1 LTQLRIPRFQLRRLA
16 PEDTVAV
23 RVVMLGTVLT
33 AMVAIGVH
41 EEFSGQTILAVAA
54 TVIGFYVSHRRRR
67 ARNWWLKLILAL
79 LIIVVARDFFR
90 SLVLNP
96 YDPRIP
102 LVRLFLWL
110 QALHSFDLP
119 ARKDLKYSLAS
130 AVVLM
135 AVAGVYARDPAFG
148 GFLIPFALLAAAT
161 LVTMAAH
168 PPSNDEVRSTRVPPR
183 VVAVSAVAFGIM
195 VLSAG
200 AIIFAVIPRGE
211 GFRVRWLPVS
221 PRLAFRVPLYH
232 RILNPAYPEAGEQGA
247 RTSLVF
253 NPQGYVG
260 FSTNVDLRLR
270 GVLDD
275 TVVMRVRA
283 TRPAFWRGLA
293 FDEYTGT
300 SWRMSDRSVEEF
312 SSTEPRIVPRYS
324 ADEPWPAGSEQVV
337 QTFYVEAPQPNVVF
351 GAYRVT
357 EVFFPASGIAVDRYA
372 GLRSPVPLEAG
383 IIYSVIS
390 RVPAPASGVLQRKDT
405 SIPNPI
411 RERYLALPSIPT
423 RVLDLAAQLTHGD
436 LTPHERVVAI
446 NRYLIA
452 HHTYNLQAPLLP
464 SGADAVEHFLFE
476 TREGSC
482 ETFASAMV
490 VLVRAAG
497 VPARLVTGYTSGT
510 YNLLTG
516 YYEVRNSDAH
526 AWVEAFIPR
535 VGWIDFEPTPGFIT
549 PDSAAAQAR
558 GRWLVRDAL
567 SWTTQWIGR
576 SLSGFGGMR
585 WSYEAGSRTDVL
597 WSAVAV
603 LLGGLIVARRR
614 PQMEGAGNGMFAAYS
629 RMLSA
634 FERAGI
640 SRPAHQTP
648 REFVDRVPA
657 AVKRPAE
664 EITSDFEAAR
674 YGVHLLSPERLAR
687 TSDALEQIEQSL
699 RRLRSTRSSRSTE
712 SSGSPE
718 ST

>member
-1 LTQLRIPRFQLRRLA
+1 MQLRLPRIQFRA
-16 PEDTVAV
+16 SPPEDARAV
-23 RVVMLGTVLT
+23 RVVMLGTVLA

-41 EEFSGQTILAVAA
+41 EEFTGQATLTAAA
-54 TVIGFYVSHRRRR
+54 TVTGFYVSYRRRR
-67 ARNWWLKLILAL
+67 ARNWWLKLLLAL

-148 GFLIPFALLAAAT
+148 GFLIPFVLLAAAT

-168 PPSNDEVRSTRVPPR
+168 PPADDEVRVECVPPR
-183 VVAVSAVAFGIM
+183 VLTVSAVAFGVM
-195 VLSAG
+195 VLLVG

-232 RILNPAYPEAGEQGA
+232 QILNPAYPEAGEPG
-247 RTSLVF
+247 THTPPVF

-275 TVVMRVRA
+275 TVVLRVRA

-337 QTFYVEAPQPNVVF
+337 QTFYVEAQQPNVVF

-390 RVPAPASGVLQRKDT
+390 RVPAPAPGMLQRNDT
-405 SIPNPI
+405 TVSDSI
-411 RERYLALPSIPT
+411 RERYLVLPSIPK
-423 RVLDLAAQLTHGD
+423 RVRDLAAQLTQGD
-436 LTPHERVVAI
+436 FTPYERVVAI
-446 NRYLIA
+446 NRHLVNR
-452 HHTYNLQAPLLP
+452 HRYNLLAPPLP
-464 SGADAVEHFLFE
+464 VGADAVDHFLFE

-490 VLVRAAG
+490 VLLRASG
-497 VPARLVTGYTSGT
+497 IPARLVTGYTSGT

-535 VGWIDFEPTPGFIT
+535 VGWLDFEPSPGFIA
-549 PDSAAAQAR
+549 PDTEAR
-558 GRWLVRDAL
+558 GQWLVRDA
-567 SWTTQWIGR
+567 WIWATKRMGQ
-576 SLSGFGGMR
+576 SLSGLGAFG
-585 WSYEAGSRTDVL
+585 WSHPNGSRTDVL
-597 WSAVAV
+597 WGALAA

-614 PQMEGAGNGMFAAYS
+614 PRMEGAGNGIFTTYA
-629 RMLSA
+629 RMLSTL
-634 FERAGI
+634 ERAGV
-640 SRPAHQTP
+640 SRPAYQTP

-699 RRLRSTRSSRSTE
+699 RILRSTRASRSTE

>member
-1 LTQLRIPRFQLRRLA
+1 MPRRLPRFQFKA
-16 PEDTVAV
+16 PPPEDALAI
-23 RVVMLGTVLT
+23 RVVMLMTVLA

-41 EEFSGQTILAVAA
+41 EEFSSQAALAAA
-54 TVIGFYVSHRRRR
+54 AAVVGFYVSYRRRR
-67 ARNWWLKLILAL
+67 ARNWWLKLLIAL

-119 ARKDLKYSLAS
+119 ARKDLKYSLVS
-130 AVVLM
+130 SVVLM

-148 GFLIPFALLAAAT
+148 TFLIAFVLLAAAT

-168 PPSNDEVRSTRVPPR
+168 PPSREGVRIERVQVR
-183 VVAVSAVAFGIM
+183 VLTASAAAFGIM
-195 VLSAG
+195 VLLVG
-200 AIIFAVIPRGE
+200 TIIFAAIPRGQ

-232 RILNPAYPEAGEQGA
+232 QVLNPAYPEAGGESS
-247 RTSLVF
+247 RTPPVF

-260 FSTNVDLRLR
+260 FSTNVDLRMR

-275 TVVMRVRA
+275 TIVLRVRA

-337 QTFYVEAPQPNVVF
+337 QTFYVEAQQPNVVF

-390 RVPAPASGVLQRKDT
+390 RVPDTPPGVLARNDT
-405 SIPNPI
+405 SIPDSI
-411 RERYLALPSIPT
+411 RQRYVALPPIPR
-423 RVLDLAAQLTHGD
+423 RVRDLAAELTQGHLSAYD
-436 LTPHERVVAI
+436 RAVAI
-446 NRYLIA
+446 NRYLVSRYR
-452 HHTYNLQAPLLP
+452 YNLQAPPLP
-464 SGADAVEHFLFE
+464 AGGDAADYLLFE
-476 TREGSC
+476 SRQGSC
-482 ETFASAMV
+482 EAFATAMV
-490 VLVRAAG
+490 VLLRAAG
-497 VPARLVTGYTSGT
+497 IPARLVTGYTSGT

-516 YYEVRNSDAH
+516 YYDVRNSDAH

-535 VGWIDFEPTPGFIT
+535 AGWIDFEPSPGFVS
-549 PDSAAAQAR
+549 PDAAATEAR
-558 GRWLVRDAL
+558 GQWLVRDAGIWMSRL
-567 SWTTQWIGR
+567 VGR
-576 SLSGFGGMR
+576 SLSGIDDAR
-585 WSYEAGSRTDVL
+585 SDVL
-597 WSAVAV
+597 WGAVAA
-603 LLGGLIVARRR
+603 LLGGLIVVRRR
-614 PQMEGAGNGMFAAYS
+614 PQPDGTGHGIFATYS
-629 RMLSA
+629 RMVVSL
-634 FERAGI
+634 ERAGI
-640 SRPAHQTP
+640 SRPPSQTP
-648 REFVDRVPA
+648 REFVERVPA
-657 AVKRPAE
+657 AVQQEAVI
-664 EITSDFEAAR
+664 ITDTFEGAR
-674 YGVHLLSPERLAR
+674 YSSYGPSQAALAAAQEALNRLHR
-687 TSDALEQIEQSL
+687 SL
-699 RRLRSTRSSRSTE
+699 RGGRRSLPRFFKGIASLRSR
-712 SSGSPE
+712 
-718 ST
+718 

>member
-1 LTQLRIPRFQLRRLA
+1 
-16 PEDTVAV
+16 
-23 RVVMLGTVLT
+23 MLGAVLA

-41 EEFSGQTILAVAA
+41 EEFSRQAAVTAVL
-54 TVIGFYVSHRRRR
+54 TVTGFFVSYRRRR
-67 ARNWWLKLILAL
+67 ARNWWQKVIIAL

-90 SLVLNP
+90 SLVINP

-135 AVAGVYARDPAFG
+135 AVAGVYAREPAFG
-148 GFLIPFALLAAAT
+148 VFLIPFALLATGA
-161 LVTMAAH
+161 LVAMAAH
-168 PPSNDEVRSTRVPPR
+168 PQAGDQVRIERVSPALTVGSAAAIGMLVLLIGT
-183 VVAVSAVAFGIM
+183 VV
-195 VLSAG
+195 
-200 AIIFAVIPRGE
+200 FAVIPRGE

-221 PRLAFRVPLYH
+221 PRLAFKVPLYH
-232 RILNPAYPEAGEQGA
+232 QILNPAYPEGGEQGT
-247 RTSLVF
+247 RTPPVF

-275 TVVMRVRA
+275 TIVLRVRA

-300 SWRMSDRSVEEF
+300 SWQMSDRSVEEF

-324 ADEPWPAGSEQVV
+324 PDEPWPAGSERVV
-337 QTFYVEAPQPNVVF
+337 QTFYVEAQQPNVVF

-390 RVPAPASGVLQRKDT
+390 RVPAPAPGVLQRKDT
-405 SIPNPI
+405 TMPDSI
-411 RERYLALPSIPT
+411 RERYLALPSIPK
-423 RVLDLAAQLTHGD
+423 RVRSLAAQLTQGD
-436 LTPHERVVAI
+436 RSPYDRAVAV
-446 NRYLIA
+446 NRYMVER
-452 HHTYNLQAPLLP
+452 HRYNLQAPPLP
-464 SGADAVEHFLFE
+464 EGADAVDHFLFE

-490 VLVRAAG
+490 VLLRAAG
-497 VPARLVTGYTSGT
+497 VPARVVTGYTSGS

-535 VGWIDFEPTPGFIT
+535 VGWIDFEPSPGFVT
-549 PDSAAAQAR
+549 PETAAAEDR
-558 GRWLVRDAL
+558 GQWLVRDAWI
-567 SWTTQWIGR
+567 WTTRWIGR
-576 SLSGFGGMR
+576 SLSGLGGSG
-585 WSYEAGSRTDVL
+585 WSSAAGPRTDVL
-597 WSAVAV
+597 WGAVAV
-603 LLGGLIVARRR
+603 LLGGLIVARRY
-614 PQMEGAGNGMFAAYS
+614 PPMGGAGNAIFESYT

-634 FERAGI
+634 LERVGFI
-640 SRPAHQTP
+640 RPASQTP

-657 AVKRPAE
+657 DVKRDAE
-664 EITSDFEAAR
+664 EITSDFELAR
-674 YGVHLLSPERLAR
+674 YSPHKPSPE
-687 TSDALEQIEQSL
+687 SDLRIVEALERLEQSL
-699 RRLRSTRSSRSTE
+699 LRLRSTRSSRS
-712 SSGSPE
+712 SGSPE